1 MACEANHLPLVTVS
15 TEAIGYLQTLPFPG
29 NIRELKNLVER
40 ALLMKNPEAGQLG
53 VEDFAVNT
61 RQLEGTTFTDTKSS
75 LSSMERSAI
84 AACIAKHNGNLSLV
98 AKELGISRGALYR
111 KIEKHGL

>member
-1 MACEANHLPLVTVS
+1 MKPHPQPLSDWRGEWLLTAADFQDSYSSVQIPS
-15 TEAIGYLQTLPFPG
+15 IPFPNG
-29 NIRELKNLVER
+29 E
-40 ALLMKNPEAGQLG
+40 GLG
-53 VEDFAVNT
+53 
-61 RQLEGTTFTDTKSS
+61 GGS
-75 LSSMERSAI
+75 LSSLERSAI

>member
-1 MACEANHLPLVTVS
+1 MNRGE
-15 TEAIGYLQTLPFPG
+15 QG
-29 NIRELKNLVER
+29 NLISDFN
-40 ALLMKNPEAGQLG
+40 AGMEG
-53 VEDFAVNT
+53 V
-61 RQLEGTTFTDTKSS
+61 S
-75 LSSMERSAI
+75 LSSLERNAI

>member
-1 MACEANHLPLVTVS
+1 HPQPLSQGRGEWLLTATDFQNSYSSVQSLS
-15 TEAIGYLQTLPFPG
+15 TPLSPAKGAG
-29 NIRELKNLVER
+29 G
-40 ALLMKNPEAGQLG
+40 EAGRSG
-53 VEDFAVNT
+53 GEA
-61 RQLEGTTFTDTKSS
+61 S
-75 LSSMERSAI
+75 LASMERNAI

>member
-1 MACEANHLPLVTVS
+1 MFK
-15 TEAIGYLQTLPFPG
+15 I
-29 NIRELKNLVER
+29 I
-40 ALLMKNPEAGQLG
+40 LL
-53 VEDFAVNT
+53 
-61 RQLEGTTFTDTKSS
+61 SS
-75 LSSMERSAI
+75 SNRLTGGLSLCDDSMERNAI

>member
-1 MACEANHLPLVTVS
+1 
-15 TEAIGYLQTLPFPG
+15 
-29 NIRELKNLVER
+29 
-40 ALLMKNPEAGQLG
+40 MKNPEADQLG